1 HLFRTLYSRPLQMIN
16 TLMRAAVVSLAT
28 FSFASS
34 AFSADPPVLKEE
46 RFDVRENAEVIATL
60 TASCEGCDWGRAGY
74 EAAALRLSIDGRY
87 AQHLFLTRGS
97 AKAEYS
103 VLLGSFQKGTHTLSV
118 SLDPVASSPKTQA
131 ASVSKLHF
139 KNVTAT
145 QPDYAAV
152 SLAPI
157 IFARPNTVGHFT
169 DTPLFMWYE
178 TDKTDRG
185 SRIRY
190 SVIFSNEDGGTPAD
204 RLLATWGRLTDIE
217 YVYGIEFDQNGKV
230 LEETFQGKDH
240 EIVNFSG
247 KREGRHPLLYVVTDN
262 NMVRDSG
269 TTSQRY
275 APAPVGFDLTNV
287 SREEV
292 MDKNPWMYAVTAK
305 EARREGRV
313 NPNATPGSKTIVDPT
328 RYAVAEICT
337 AADDTTFAT
346 FTFSIGVSQDHVVRY
361 YDSTGGVPEY
371 RISRSPDN
379 FPNSCFRGAV
389 ALPKGTR
396 SSDVASVRVSAHAR
410 MARKG
415 EPAPPKDA
423 GPARLRR
430 INKVFLMSSADL
442 PEASVFS
449 WTGETLLPL
458 DGAPATLEVT
468 STSKK

>member
-1 HLFRTLYSRPLQMIN
+1 MIN
-16 TLMRAAVVSLAT
+16 TLMRAAVVTLAA
-28 FSFASS
+28 FSFGSS
-34 AFSADPPVLKEE
+34 ALSADPPVLKEE
-46 RFDVRENAEVIATL
+46 KFDVGENAEVIATL
-60 TASCEGCDWGRAGY
+60 TAGCEGCDWGRGGY

-97 AKAEYS
+97 AKTEYS
-103 VLLGSFQKGTHTLSV
+103 VLLGSFQKGTHSLSV

-131 ASVSKLHF
+131 ASVPKIRF
-139 KNVTAT
+139 RNVTAS
-145 QPDYAAV
+145 QPEYAAV
-152 SLAPI
+152 SLAPVI
-157 IFARPNTVGHFT
+157 YARPNTVGHFT
-169 DTPLFMWYE
+169 DTPLYMWYE
-178 TDKTDRG
+178 TDKTDHG

-217 YVYGIEFDQNGKV
+217 YVYGIEFDQSGKV

-240 EIVNFSG
+240 EILNFSG
-247 KREGRHPLLYVVTDN
+247 MREGRHPLLYVVTDN

-269 TTSQRY
+269 TTLQRH
-275 APAPVGFDLTNV
+275 APAPIGFDLTDV

-292 MDKNPWMYAVTAK
+292 MDQNPWMYAVTAQ

-313 NPNATPGSKTIVDPT
+313 NANATPGSKTIVDPT

-346 FTFSIGVSQDHVVRY
+346 FTFSIGVSQNHAVRY

-389 ALPKGTR
+389 ALPKGTKA
-396 SSDVASVRVSAHAR
+396 SEVASIRVSAYAR
-410 MARKG
+410 PARKG
-415 EPAPPKDA
+415 EPAPSKDV

-430 INKVFLMSSADL
+430 INKVFLMSAADL
-442 PEASVFS
+442 PESKLFS
-449 WTGETLLPL
+449 WTGETPL
-458 DGAPATLEVT
+458 AIDGAPATLEIKA
-468 STSKK
+468 TSKK